1 MQIKF
6 FTDAHLMDG
15 IPKPVKANKHL
26 PSYFKALPPQST
38 SHPSSGTVKRCV
50 PFLEACSMGYII
62 PMWADMF
69 VTAKDGDLNFDFP
82 PNYIPQ
88 EDFTGRTGAA
98 FSFHSIDQIKD
109 HPLQNKKYGEH
120 TCKLHNPWII
130 ETSEGVSCLFTSPL
144 NHMET
149 RLKILD
155 GVVETDRYYHQINF
169 PFLWTG
175 GEGEFFI
182 PQGTPLVQVIPFQR
196 TECEVGYGQVDSERR
211 DKTHASIATVMRNGY
226 KTQVHHKGEKLRLVE

>member
-1 MQIKF
+1 MEIKF
-6 FTDAHLMDG
+6 FTDAHLLDG

-26 PSYFKALPPQST
+26 PSYFKAMPPQVT

-88 EDFTGRTGAA
+88 EERKGMKGATM
-98 FSFHSIDQIKD
+98 SFHTTNQIKD
-109 HPLQNKKYGEH
+109 HPLQNQKYGEH
-120 TCKLHNPWII
+120 PCKLHSPWII
-130 ETSEGVSCLFTSPL
+130 ETSKGVSCLFTSPL

-155 GVVETDRYYHQINF
+155 GVVDTDTYYNHINF

-175 GEGEFFI
+175 GDGEFFI
-182 PQGTPLVQVIPFQR
+182 PQGTPLVQVIPFER
-196 TECEVGYGQVDSERR
+196 TECKASYGQVDCERR
-211 DKTHASIATVMRNGY
+211 DKVAGAVGTVMRNGY
-226 KTQVHHKGEKLRLVE
+226 KTQIHHKGEKLRLVE